1 MPVPSLASPAEGL
14 ATGLQTGYLALWVA
28 SAWFTPYG
36 MRRLWHHAVCH
47 CFQRLTL
54 YPGAYG
60 DTPPD
65 VKWSVQL
72 TAPQLVDLFDH
83 EWDERIKEPALHR
96 LGVWSSLLC
105 PGGARQVCGQPSLL
119 WHRCPFRCPG
129 CMLASGALCVSD
141 HGGKGMGRDACG
153 VIQRR
158 SGGLREARTHSI
170 PSCDGM
176 CHC

>member
-1 MPVPSLASPAEGL
+1 
-14 ATGLQTGYLALWVA
+14 
-28 SAWFTPYG
+28 
-36 MRRLWHHAVCH
+36 
-47 CFQRLTL
+47 
-54 YPGAYG
+54 YG

-141 HGGKGMGRDACG
+141 HRGKGMGRDACG

-176 CHC
+176 CHCQQSVIPKMSPTTCVTVAAMALLAPAPGVTLDALASS